1 MTQSDTKPDKGADVE
16 RLAGALVTYS
26 ARLVRA
32 VSRRTSQE
40 VPAATLRLLSQ
51 LEELGPV
58 GVSQLA
64 VADRCSQPTM
74 SAAVKNLTDKGW
86 ARKKANPDDA
96 RSCLVTLAPAG
107 LAVLAEARRR
117 NAAVVADRLAADDR
131 HTEAELASAVTLIQ
145 HLLENIPSE
154 GRK

>member
-1 MTQSDTKPDKGADVE
+1 VPTQTTSAETE
-16 RLAGALVTYS
+16 RLAGTLVTCS

-32 VSRRTSQE
+32 VSRRTAQE

-74 SAAVKNLTDKGW
+74 SAAVKHLTDKGW
-86 ARKKANPDDA
+86 ARKDANPDDA
-96 RSCLVTLAPAG
+96 RSCLVTLTSEG
-107 LAVLAEARRR
+107 RAVLGAARRR
-117 NAAVVADRLAADDR
+117 NAAVVAERLAADPR
-131 HTEAELASAVTLIQ
+131 HTEADLESAVALIQ
-145 HLLENIPSE
+145 HLLENIPDE
-154 GRK
+154 GNQ

>member
-1 MTQSDTKPDKGADVE
+1 VSETTPDRE

-32 VSRRTSQE
+32 VSRQTAQDI
-40 VPAATLRLLSQ
+40 PAATLRLLSQ

-64 VADRCSQPTM
+64 AADRCSQPTM

-86 ARKKANPDDA
+86 ATKEANPADA
-96 RSCLVTLAPAG
+96 RSCLVTLTTEG
-107 LAVLAEARRR
+107 LATLDEARRR
-117 NAAVVADRLAADDR
+117 NAAAVAERLAGDPR
-131 HTEAELASAVTLIQ
+131 HTEADLASAVTLIQ
-145 HLLENIPSE
+145 HLLEQAPSE
-154 GRK
+154 GSQ

>member
-1 MTQSDTKPDKGADVE
+1 VTKPDTRSDVE
-16 RLAGALVTYS
+16 RLAGTLVTCS

-32 VSRRTSQE
+32 VSRETSHE

-74 SAAVKNLTDKGW
+74 SAAVKNLIDKGW
-86 ARKKANPDDA
+86 ARKEANPHDA
-96 RSCLVTLAPAG
+96 RGCLVTLTPEG
-107 LAVLAEARRR
+107 VAVLHGARRR
-117 NAAVVADRLAADDR
+117 SAAVVAERLAADPR
-131 HTEAELASAVTLIQ
+131 HTEAELATAVTLIQ

-154 GRK
+154 GNQ

>member
-1 MTQSDTKPDKGADVE
+1 MTIETPSAETE

-51 LEELGPV
+51 LQELGPI

-74 SAAVKNLTDKGW
+74 SAAVKNLIDKGW
-86 ARKKANPDDA
+86 ARKETNPHDA
-96 RSCLVTLAPAG
+96 RACLVTLTPDG
-107 LAVLAEARRR
+107 QAVLDEARRR
-117 NAAVVADRLAADDR
+117 NAAVVADRLAADGR
-131 HTEAELASAVTLIQ
+131 HSEAELASAVTLIQ

-154 GRK
+154 GNQ

>member
-1 MTQSDTKPDKGADVE
+1 MTTQTSTQTSTE
-16 RLAGALVTYS
+16 TEHLAGALVTYS

-32 VSRRTSQE
+32 VSRRTAQE

-74 SAAVKNLTDKGW
+74 SASVMNLTDKGW
-86 ARKKANPDDA
+86 AAKQANPDDA
-96 RSCLVTLAPAG
+96 RSCLVTLTPQG
-107 LAVLAEARRR
+107 GAVLREARRR
-117 NAAVVADRLAADDR
+117 NAAVVAERLAADPR
-131 HTEAELASAVTLIQ
+131 HTEADLESAVALIQ
-145 HLLENIPSE
+145 HLLEHIPDE
-154 GRK
+154 GNQ

>member
-1 MTQSDTKPDKGADVE
+1 MTTPAIPESE

-32 VSRRTSQE
+32 VSRRTAHE

-74 SAAVKNLTDKGW
+74 SAAVKHLTDKGW
-86 ARKKANPDDA
+86 ARKDANPEDA
-96 RSCLVTLAPAG
+96 RSCLVTLTPEG
-107 LAVLAEARRR
+107 RAVLGEARRR
-117 NAAVVADRLAADDR
+117 NAAVVAERLAADPR
-131 HTEAELASAVTLIQ
+131 HTEADLESAVTLIQ
-145 HLLENIPSE
+145 HILGNVPDE
-154 GRK
+154 GIQ

>member
-1 MTQSDTKPDKGADVE
+1 MTTRTTSAETE

-32 VSRRTSQE
+32 VSRRTAQE

-74 SAAVKNLTDKGW
+74 SAAVKHLTDKGW
-86 ARKKANPDDA
+86 ARKDANPDDA
-96 RSCLVTLAPAG
+96 RSCLVTLTSDG
-107 LAVLAEARRR
+107 LAVLKAARRR
-117 NAAVVADRLAADDR
+117 NAAVVAERLAADPR
-131 HTEAELASAVTLIQ
+131 HTEADLESAVTLIQ
-145 HLLENIPSE
+145 HLLDNIPDE
-154 GRK
+154 GNQ